1 MSGPH
6 PAHPAELTAR
16 CSGTFSILRPARH
29 LLSPARPQLW
39 DGAWGCPPCPPEKS
53 RASRRVPGVPL
64 PNGEEGGLP
73 LGACRRGPPPPR
85 RPAAPPPELA
95 PRQGLHPRALARL
108 AGPYLV
114 WSPQQPV
121 DPGQLGAEREV
132 LAEREQRRPAGLGEV
147 GAVERVCV
155 VQELHPASQRGHD
168 ASLPL
173 GARAPGMAGRRAG
186 APGSLRA
193 GEAAAAALWLA
204 GSQAPARRVAARAT
218 AAGGRGGGGAGAGG
232 PPRSSPAPAPP
243 LLRPPCSR
251 PDYCD
256 PPDPPPG
263 MGRGEWLGRH
273 PQPYARS
280 AGGGGGS
287 GTQVLLADWLADA
300 TWAASCMCAPRLGEP
315 RPRYTAPS
323 SGNRGG
329 GGGVRGCPLAS
340 SHLGEGFTLSRRRQR
355 WRAPTAGIRKTPAGH
370 REVKEPASGSKRSI
384 GSTWSPGKVSLGEKE
399 AKKEEGASGNP
410 GNSYEI
416 SPGAA
421 SRAQRQ
427 PGLTPWAAWRMLLAP
442 LHHRGLWTS

>member
-1 MSGPH
+1 MPRGSVLCRECRGAPSSCPRGLRGFVQGVAQDSEFPVGPESPRTRFFPRLLRHPPGCQGRLPASGPN
-6 PAHPAELTAR
+6 PAHPTELTAR
-16 CSGTFSILRPARH
+16 YSGTFSILRPARH

-39 DGAWGCPPCPPEKS
+39 DGAWGCPLRPPERS

-64 PNGEEGGLP
+64 PNPEEGGLP
-73 LGACRRGPPPPR
+73 LGACRRGPPPPS

-147 GAVERVCV
+147 GAVEWVCV

-173 GARAPGMAGRRAG
+173 GARAPGLAGPRAG

-232 PPRSSPAPAPP
+232 PLGP
-243 LLRPPCSR
+243 LLLRLLPFSVP
-251 PDYCD
+251 
-256 PPDPPPG
+256 
-263 MGRGEWLGRH
+263 L
-273 PQPYARS
+273 ARS
-280 AGGGGGS
+280 
-287 GTQVLLADWLADA
+287 
-300 TWAASCMCAPRLGEP
+300 RLPG
-315 RPRYTAPS
+315 
-323 SGNRGG
+323 
-329 GGGVRGCPLAS
+329 
-340 SHLGEGFTLSRRRQR
+340 
-355 WRAPTAGIRKTPAGH
+355 PT
-370 REVKEPASGSKRSI
+370 
-384 GSTWSPGKVSLGEKE
+384 
-399 AKKEEGASGNP
+399 
-410 GNSYEI
+410 
-416 SPGAA
+416 
-421 SRAQRQ
+421 
-427 PGLTPWAAWRMLLAP
+427 
-442 LHHRGLWTS
+442 